1 MRESTIMKI
10 HYGTALAA
18 VALVAVHILMR
29 LTQGFAESLEYESVL
44 ANYKFVPY
52 AIMLELILV
61 LLSVH
66 GFNGLRVILLELKQG
81 RIYEKAV
88 SYGIVNS
95 MNFLSPSCSGLNLAI
110 RSVVDFVEERGVDA
124 CSSAILGTCV
134 IYIIPMLTIII
145 VREP

>member
-10 HYGTALAA
+10 HYGTAIAA

-29 LTQGFAESLEYESVL
+29 LTQGYAESLEFESVL

-61 LLSVH
+61 LLSIH

-88 SYGIVNS
+88 SYGCFVAMI
-95 MNFLSPSCSGLNLAI
+95 GLIAYGS
-110 RSVVDFVEERGVDA
+110 R
-124 CSSAILGTCV
+124 
-134 IYIIPMLTIII
+134 TII
-145 VREP
+145 VVNMGLV

>member
-29 LTQGFAESLEYESVL
+29 MTMNFADSLEYETVL
-44 ANYKFVPY
+44 ANYKFIPY

-81 RIYEKAV
+81 RTYEKAV
-88 SYGIVNS
+88 SYG
-95 MNFLSPSCSGLNLAI
+95 CLAAMFALI
-110 RSVVDFVEERGVDA
+110 AYGSR
-124 CSSAILGTCV
+124 
-134 IYIIPMLTIII
+134 TIIMTNMGM
-145 VREP
+145 V